1 MKYLN
6 RINRVRLNDGFHCS
20 NFTCKNV
27 VSKGDRVYIY
37 DNTNNNRGYVQ
48 GEPWLCTDCHI
59 SLGGTLDTLDPPSK
73 EAEKLMEY
81 AKLADDEPV
90 DAEHLAISYELAD
103 IVQCCLNKDE
113 NGFLYSFINEDE
125 DYQIVSK
132 EVDKT
137 LKVGDKVRLIFNKD
151 NKDFI
156 KWEVIKD
163 ES

>member
-6 RINRVRLNDGFHCS
+6 RIRRVRLDDGFHCS
-20 NFTCKNV
+20 GTTCRNV

-37 DNTNNNRGYVQ
+37 DNTNNNPAYVPD
-48 GEPWLCTDCHI
+48 EPWLCTDCHI

-73 EAEKLMEY
+73 EAEKIMGDAES
-81 AKLADDEPV
+81 A
-90 DAEHLAISYELAD
+90 DAEHLAIPYELAD

-132 EVDKT
+132 EVDKA